1 MILIIHHL
9 FWLKIGSFVV
19 CFHPLIHF
27 LMLQLDEHY
36 IFLDFKKSIIINGK
50 KIFIKNNLAKMFI
63 IKLLVLIQVS
73 INISKDILIT
83 IHIWAKGT

>member
-1 MILIIHHL
+1 MILIIHHF
-9 FWLKIGSFVV
+9 FWLKIGSHVL

-36 IFLDFKKSIIINGK
+36 IFLDFKSPLLLME
-50 KIFIKNNLAKMFI
+50 KIFITNNLAKMFI

-73 INISKDILIT
+73 INISKDIIIT
-83 IHIWAKGT
+83 VHIWAKGT

>member
-1 MILIIHHL
+1 MNITY
-9 FWLKIGSFVV
+9 FWISKS
-19 CFHPLIHF
+19 PLL
-27 LMLQLDEHY
+27 LME
-36 IFLDFKKSIIINGK
+36 